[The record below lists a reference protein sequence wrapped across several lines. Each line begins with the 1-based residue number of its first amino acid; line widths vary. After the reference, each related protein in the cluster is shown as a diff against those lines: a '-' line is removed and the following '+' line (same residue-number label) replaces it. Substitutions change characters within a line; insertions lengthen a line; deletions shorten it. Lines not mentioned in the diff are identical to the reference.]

1 MYRLR
6 LLRVHDISDE
16 CIQKVSV
23 LLSWPGWCMLVQL
36 GRASAPQVT
45 STNWTDLLIDTNIS
59 VTALRP
65 LHVSRNSLI
74 KQTNLL
80 FQTVTSDSH
89 HVLNHRLP
97 AIKHQRYKLKP
108 RTYSFTLTCKSSFH
122 DNCNLIIRTLFRDA
136 YWLLWTLLCSL
147 TVFIYTL
154 VWYCS
159 MWCVIVPLNH
169 YDDDDVRR
177 LRHQWG
183 HLCHACQQ
191 HHYLLMNVESL
202 K

>member
-1 MYRLR
+1 MHSKGFCSTVLARL
-6 LLRVHDISDE
+6 VYASPTWSGFCSTSDINKLDRFINRYKYLSYCTQTTPCITEQFDKADE
-16 CIQKVSV
+16 S
-23 LLSWPGWCMLVQL
+23 
-36 GRASAPQVT
+36 
-45 STNWTDLLIDTNIS
+45 
-59 VTALRP
+59 
-65 LHVSRNSLI
+65 
-74 KQTNLL
+74 L

-122 DNCNLIIRTLFRDA
+122 DNCNLIIRTLFKDA

-191 HHYLLMNVESL
+191 HHYLLINVKNCSL
-202 K
+202 YTS